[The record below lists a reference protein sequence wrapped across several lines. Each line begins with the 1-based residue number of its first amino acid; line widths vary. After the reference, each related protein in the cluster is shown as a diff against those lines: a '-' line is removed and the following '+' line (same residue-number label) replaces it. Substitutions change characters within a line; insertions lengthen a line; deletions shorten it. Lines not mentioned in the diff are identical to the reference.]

1 LLKLVTKTISGDRH
15 ALVMKAVIVGG
26 TRTGVGKTTVS
37 LALSKALAA
46 AGFAVQSFKAGPGF
60 VDTRMH
66 EAATGQPCYN
76 LDPFLMGE
84 EGVKRELSKSTADF
98 VVIEG
103 ASGMYT
109 GASSAARIADL
120 IGAPIVLTVDAS
132 ASSESVA
139 ATALGFVRY
148 ASYTPFSATVIGV
161 VATRVASDKHL
172 EDIRSALKKV
182 GIPLVGVVRKG
193 VWQQNQKRRAAPT
206 KELEISGNTL
216 AAIYK
221 QLDIESI
228 SSSASELHFVAPVP
242 SVRSNVGITIGIPLD
257 AAFCSYYRSNLESL
271 EHAANLEY
279 FSPLTD
285 RLPHVDALYLGG
297 GYQENYVQ
305 RLSQN
310 VRLLRDIREH
320 AEQGMPIYAE
330 GGSFAYLSRSL
341 ETVDGAR
348 YKLTGIIPAEVKMTA
363 NLQAVGH
370 SEVEVVRDCAIAMKG
385 EGLRGHEY
393 HQCIAAVD
401 DDARF
406 AYRMVRGKGVNGCDG
421 VTENNTL
428 ASFQHLHV
436 YGLRDG
442 FDAFLT
448 RVQRY
453 VRS

>member
-1 LLKLVTKTISGDRH
+1 
-15 ALVMKAVIVGG
+15 MKAVIVGG

-37 LALSKALAA
+37 LALLKGLAA
-46 AGFAVQSFKAGPGF
+46 AGFVVQPFKAGPGF
-60 VDTRMH
+60 VDTRLH

-84 EGVKRELSKSTADF
+84 EGVKRELSKSNADF

-109 GASSAARIADL
+109 GASSTARIADL
-120 IGAPIVLTVDAS
+120 LGAPIVLTVDAS

-148 ASYTPFSATVIGV
+148 ASYTPYSAKVIGV
-161 VATRVASDKHL
+161 VATRVGSDKHL
-172 EDIRSALKKV
+172 EDIRSALEKI
-182 GIPLVGVVRKG
+182 GIPLVGAVRKG
-193 VWQQNQKRRAAPT
+193 VWEQNQNQSAAP
-206 KELEISGNTL
+206 KKASEIAETML
-216 AAIYK
+216 AAAYK

-228 SSSASELHFVAPVP
+228 SSNASELHFLAPVS
-242 SVRSNVGITIGIPLD
+242 SVCSNVGVTIGIPLD
-257 AAFCSYYRSNLESL
+257 AAFCFYYRSNLESL

-285 RLPHVDALYLGG
+285 QLPHVDALYLGG
-297 GYQENYVQ
+297 GYQENHVQ
-305 RLSQN
+305 QLSQN
-310 VRLLRDIREH
+310 VRLLQDIREN
-320 AEQGMPIYAE
+320 AAQGMPIYAE

-341 ETVDGAR
+341 ETAAGAR
-348 YKLTGIIPAEVKMTA
+348 YKLAGVIPAEVKMTA
-363 NLQAVGH
+363 DLQAVGH
-370 SEVEVVRDCAIAMKG
+370 SEAEVVTDCAIAMKG

-393 HQCIAAVD
+393 HHSIAAVD

-421 VTENNTL
+421 ITEYDTL

-442 FDAFLT
+442 FNTFLK
-448 RVQRY
+448 RAQGYARA
-453 VRS
+453 

>member
-1 LLKLVTKTISGDRH
+1 
-15 ALVMKAVIVGG
+15 MKAIIVGG

-37 LALSKALAA
+37 LALLKGLGA
-46 AGFAVQSFKAGPGF
+46 AGFVVQPFKAGPGF
-60 VDTRMH
+60 VDTRLH

-84 EGVKRELSKSTADF
+84 EGVKRELSKSNADF

-109 GASSAARIADL
+109 GASSTARIADL
-120 IGAPIVLTVDAS
+120 LGAPIVLTVDAS

-139 ATALGFVRY
+139 ATTLGFVSY
-148 ASYTPFSATVIGV
+148 ASYTPYNANVIGC

-182 GIPLVGVVRKG
+182 GIPLVGVIRKG
-193 VWQQNQKRRAAPT
+193 VWEQNQNRCAAPT
-206 KELEISGNTL
+206 RDSEIALNTL
-216 AAIYK
+216 TAIYQ

-228 SSSASELHFVAPVP
+228 FSSVSELHFVPPAP
-242 SVRSNVGITIGIPLD
+242 SVRSNVDITIGIPLD
-257 AAFCSYYRSNLESL
+257 AAFCFYYRSNLESL
-271 EHAANLEY
+271 EHVANLVY

-285 RLPHVDALYLGG
+285 RLPQVDALYLGG

-310 VRLLRDIREH
+310 VRLLHDIREH
-320 AEQGMPIYAE
+320 SAQGMPIYAE

-341 ETVDGAR
+341 ETAGCAR
-348 YKLTGIIPAEVKMTA
+348 YKLAGIIPAEVKMTA

-370 SEVEVVRDCAIAMKG
+370 SEAEVMRDCAIAMKG

-393 HQCIAAVD
+393 HHCIASVD

-406 AYRMVRGKGVNGCDG
+406 AYKMIRGKGVNGRDG
-421 VTENNTL
+421 IIENNTL

-442 FDAFLT
+442 FDTFLMKA
-448 RVQRY
+448 QEY
-453 VRS
+453 ARS